1 MVKRL
6 IKKVHAQLR
15 RLGDAAMAGMSGRS
29 RAVAEA
35 PRMVIETKPVA
46 KPLEQVYR
54 PGEKPSVEGR
64 EAKARTPRRRRRRPS
79 SAPQDTAAVVPGM
92 IASAPPPS
100 APWSLADYVVEPVE
114 GKTRFHDMDLPLEI
128 LHAVSDLEFQYCT
141 PIQASILPHLLARR
155 DAAGRAQTGTGK
167 TAAFLIS
174 ILTRLL
180 RENAGSRASGTPR
193 ALILAPTRELVIQI
207 AKEAQELGRY
217 CPFRVMAVF
226 GGMDYKKQMDEL
238 SRAPVDIMVATPG
251 RLLDFKQQRRLHLSK
266 VEMLVIDEADRMLD
280 MGFIPDVR
288 SIIHGLPP
296 AGTRQTMLFSATLT
310 PEVMQLASRWTQDP
324 VKIEV
329 EPEKVA
335 VDSVRQVI
343 YIVSGEEKFTVL
355 YNLLLREQHQPLLV
369 FANRRDEAQGLM
381 RKLSAHGLTCALL
394 SGAVPQEKR
403 LKTLQAFR
411 EGRVRVVVATDVA
424 GRGIHVEGIGYVVNY
439 HLPHDPEDY
448 VHRIGR
454 TGRAGATGTAVS
466 FACEEDS
473 FFIPEIEKFVGAAIP
488 CTFPE
493 EELLKSVPTAHYKP
507 ESAPRPHRGPPR
519 GRRPGDRPGG
529 RRR

>member
-15 RLGDAAMAGMSGRS
+15 RLGNAAMAGMSARP
-29 RAVAEA
+29 RATAQTPKVVVES
-35 PRMVIETKPVA
+35 KPVA
-46 KPLEQVYR
+46 KPPAEVYR
-54 PGEKPSVEGR
+54 PGQQSGPEGSER
-64 EAKARTPRRRRRRPS
+64 KQRPPRRRRHRQKT
-79 SAPQDTAAVVPGM
+79 ATPQERSPVSQTAGPIPMSGWTL
-92 IASAPPPS
+92 S
-100 APWSLADYVVEPVE
+100 DYPVEPME
-114 GKTRFHDMDLPLEI
+114 GKTRFHDLDLPVEI
-128 LHAVSDLEFQYCT
+128 MRAVSDLEFKYCT
-141 PIQASILPHLLARR
+141 PIQAAILPHLLARR

-180 RENAGSRASGTPR
+180 RESAGSRASGTPR

-217 CPFRVMAVF
+217 CPFRIMAVF

-238 SRAPVDIMVATPG
+238 SRGPVDIMVATPG

-288 SIIHGLPP
+288 SIIHSLPP

-473 FFIPEIEKFVGAAIP
+473 FFIPEIEKYVGASIP

-519 GRRPGDRPGG
+519 GRRPGGRPGG

>member
-1 MVKRL
+1 M
-6 IKKVHAQLR
+6 
-15 RLGDAAMAGMSGRS
+15 
-29 RAVAEA
+29 
-35 PRMVIETKPVA
+35 
-46 KPLEQVYR
+46 
-54 PGEKPSVEGR
+54 
-64 EAKARTPRRRRRRPS
+64 
-79 SAPQDTAAVVPGM
+79 
-92 IASAPPPS
+92 
-100 APWSLADYVVEPVE
+100 
-114 GKTRFHDMDLPLEI
+114 RFHDLDLPLEI
-128 LHAVSDLEFQYCT
+128 LRAVGDLEFQYCT

-167 TAAFLIS
+167 TAAFLVS
-174 ILTRLL
+174 IFTRLM
-180 RENAGSRASGTPR
+180 REGGAARSPGTPR

-207 AKEAQELGRY
+207 AKEAEEIGRY

-226 GGMDYKKQMDEL
+226 GGMDYKKQMEEL
-238 SRAPVDIMVATPG
+238 SRGPLDIMVATPG
-251 RLLDFKQQRRLHLSK
+251 RLLDFKQQRRLHLGK

-288 SIIHGLPP
+288 NIIHSLPP
-296 AGTRQTMLFSATLT
+296 AGERQTMLFSATLT
-310 PEVMQLASRWTQDP
+310 PEVMQLAARWTHDP
-324 VKIEV
+324 IKVEV

-335 VDSVRQVI
+335 VDTVRQVI

-355 YNLLLREQHQPLLV
+355 YNLLSREQHQPLLV
-369 FANRRDEAQGLM
+369 FANRRDEAHDLM
-381 RKLSAHGLTCALL
+381 RKLAAHGLTCALL

-473 FFIPEIEKFVGAAIP
+473 FFIPEIEKFIGIPIP

-493 EELLKSVPTAHYKP
+493 DELLKPVPEARH
-507 ESAPRPHRGPPR
+507 SFAPTPRRPNRGPPR
-519 GRRPGDRPGG
+519 GRRPGGRPGG